1 MTGVIAT
8 DIQKSVD
15 TINYDILNKS
25 SGWLVFLMI
34 LLNNSTFIYV
44 FRKPREFLLR
54 KLQSIMQWMTRIY
67 SWFFSILICFN
78 YMPVKFDLVLH
89 ASNSCL
95 FFRRKNVR
103 DFGMQLNEDFWNVGD
118 WFVGNKLS
126 DFFGVDETKSIL
138 FVSNHKTKKIPT
150 FDIICDNIKIK
161 QLLWSIYLYCVL
173 KETKS
178 NESMVHKVIRKVSSR
193 LKFSH

>member
-8 DIQKSVD
+8 DLQKSFD

-54 KLQSIMQWMTRIY
+54 KLQFIVHWMTRIY
-67 SWFFSILICFN
+67 SWFFSILICIK
-78 YMPVKFDLVLH
+78 YMQVKSDLVLH
-89 ASNSCL
+89 ASISCL
-95 FFRRKNVR
+95 FFQRKNVR

-126 DFFGVDETKSIL
+126 NFFGVNKTKSIL
-138 FVSNHKTKKIPT
+138 LFQA
-150 FDIICDNIKIK
+150 IKRKRFPRLTLFATI
-161 QLLWSIYLYCVL
+161 L
-173 KETKS
+173 K
-178 NESMVHKVIRKVSSR
+178 
-193 LKFSH
+193 

>member
-8 DIQKSVD
+8 DLQKSFD

-34 LLNNSTFIYV
+34 LLNNSTFICV

-54 KLQSIMQWMTRIY
+54 KLQSIVQWMTRIY
-67 SWFFSILICFN
+67 SWFFSISICIK
-78 YMPVKFDLVLH
+78 YMPVKSDLVLH
-89 ASNSCL
+89 ASISCL
-95 FFRRKNVR
+95 FFQRKNVR

-126 DFFGVDETKSIL
+126 DFFGVNKTKSIL
-138 FVSNHKTKKIPT
+138 FVSSHKTKKIPT

-161 QLLWSIYLYCVL
+161 QLLWSIYLCCIL
-173 KETKS
+173 KEKKS
-178 NESMVHKVIRKVSSR
+178 NESMVHKYN
-193 LKFSH
+193 